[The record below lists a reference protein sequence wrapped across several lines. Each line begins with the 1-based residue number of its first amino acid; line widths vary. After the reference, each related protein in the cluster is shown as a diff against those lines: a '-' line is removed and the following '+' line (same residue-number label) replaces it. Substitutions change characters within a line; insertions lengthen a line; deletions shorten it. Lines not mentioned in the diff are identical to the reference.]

1 MSAFGGKADIVACRT
16 FFAKI
21 SRGREPELEARQGAP
36 ARTADRAIH
45 SSKEPYVQKNYNFR
59 EAGLEDSG
67 PSEIWGWGSSRTP
80 ARGLTSC
87 RIVCALTLQ
96 AAALAPKGRLFT
108 RCPVD
113 GLTLNR
119 SAPPRIVSPAF
130 RASRIRCSRSASM
143 RGRPSCLPSSTALL
157 SPARTRS

>member
-1 MSAFGGKADIVACRT
+1 AAGRPMSAFGGKADIVACRT

-87 RIVCALTLQ
+87 RNCLRPNASGGGAGAERALVLDDFW
-96 AAALAPKGRLFT
+96 G
-108 RCPVD
+108 
-113 GLTLNR
+113 N
-119 SAPPRIVSPAF
+119 I
-130 RASRIRCSRSASM
+130 
-143 RGRPSCLPSSTALL
+143 
-157 SPARTRS
+157 